1 MRYNYVIESDKE
13 GLMKDKNEQREE
25 EVLNFLIICNDVDR
39 GFWDLPQNDRK
50 TEDYV
55 RLLTIARLLGCKW
68 VATRLSLEAVQ
79 DEKVHE
85 IISRLHAVLKNY
97 EIIIDWMD
105 HFVDN
110 IPIPEYK
117 KAVYELWEEEKEKI
131 RLGGKIFDN

>member
-1 MRYNYVIESDKE
+1 MGFATERSENRGLCAPFNY
-13 GLMKDKNEQREE
+13 
-25 EVLNFLIICNDVDR
+25 
-39 GFWDLPQNDRK
+39 
-50 TEDYV
+50 
-55 RLLTIARLLGCKW
+55 LGCKW